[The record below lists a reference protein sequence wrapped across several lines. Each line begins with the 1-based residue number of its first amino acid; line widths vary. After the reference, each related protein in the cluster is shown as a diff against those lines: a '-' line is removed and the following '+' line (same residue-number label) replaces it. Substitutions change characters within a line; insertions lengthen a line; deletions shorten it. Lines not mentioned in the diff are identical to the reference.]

1 MRTNNKRAISTKTLV
16 LMAMLT
22 ALVAVLT
29 YFGSFIR
36 LSPLVNVS
44 LTLIPIVLG
53 AVLCGIWGGTWLGFV
68 NGIVIL
74 VSGQAAF
81 FIGIAPVGTVIV
93 VLAKGTLCGLA
104 AALLYV
110 LLRRFNKYV
119 AVVAAAVICPVVNSG
134 IYLLGC
140 MTIFYDSIEAMIGEA
155 TPTIMSVLIY
165 PMGLINFPFELVI
178 NIIMCPV
185 IYRLITLIPK
195 FSHD

>member
-1 MRTNNKRAISTKTLV
+1 MRTNSKRAISTKTLV

-53 AVLCGIWGGTWLGFV
+53 AVLCGVWGGTWLGFV

-104 AALLYV
+104 AALIYILI
-110 LLRRFNKYV
+110 RRMNRYV
-119 AVVAAAVICPVVNSG
+119 AVIAAAVICPVVNSG

>member
-1 MRTNNKRAISTKTLV
+1 MRTNSKRTISTKTLV

-53 AVLCGIWGGTWLGFV
+53 AVLCGVWGGTWLGFV

-104 AALLYV
+104 AALIYILI
-110 LLRRFNKYV
+110 RRMNRYV
-119 AVVAAAVICPVVNSG
+119 AVIAAAVICPVVNSG

>member
-1 MRTNNKRAISTKTLV
+1 MRTNSKRAISTKTLV

-22 ALVAVLT
+22 ALVAVLS
-29 YFGSFIR
+29 YFGSFVR

-81 FIGIAPVGTVIV
+81 FIGIDPVGTVVV

-119 AVVAAAVICPVVNSG
+119 AITAAAVICPVVNTG

-140 MTIFYDSIEAMIGEA
+140 VTIFYGTIESMIGEA

-165 PMGLINFPFELVI
+165 PMGLINFPFELAI
-178 NIIMCPV
+178 NIVMCPV

>member
-68 NGIVIL
+68 NGLGIL

-119 AVVAAAVICPVVNSG
+119 AVVAAAIICPVFNSG

-178 NIIMCPV
+178 NIVMCPV

>member
-110 LLRRFNKYV
+110 LLRRINKYV
-119 AVVAAAVICPVVNSG
+119 AVVAAAIICPVVNSG

-178 NIIMCPV
+178 NIVMCPV

>member
-1 MRTNNKRAISTKTLV
+1 MRTNSKRTISTKTLV

-53 AVLCGIWGGTWLGFV
+53 AVLCGVWGGTWLGFV

-110 LLRRFNKYV
+110 LVRRFNKYV

-178 NIIMCPV
+178 NIVMCPV

>member
-1 MRTNNKRAISTKTLV
+1 MRTNSKRAISTKTLV

-22 ALVAVLT
+22 ALVAVLS

-53 AVLCGIWGGTWLGFV
+53 AVLCGVWGGTWLGFV

-104 AALLYV
+104 AALIYILI
-110 LLRRFNKYV
+110 RRMNRYV
-119 AVVAAAVICPVVNSG
+119 AVIAAAVICPVVNSG

>member
-1 MRTNNKRAISTKTLV
+1 MRTNKKRTISTKTLV

-29 YFGSFIR
+29 YVGSFIR

-53 AVLCGIWGGTWLGFV
+53 AVLCGIWGGTWLGFI
-68 NGIVIL
+68 NGVVIL

-110 LLRRFNKYV
+110 LLRRINKYV
-119 AVVAAAVICPVVNSG
+119 AIVAAAVICPVVNTG

-140 MTIFYDSIEAMIGEA
+140 MTIFYDTIESMIGEA